1 MGQTKPE
8 LTQAQWERVK
18 EFLPKHPKQPKG
30 GRPWVDDRACFDGI
44 LWILRMGARWN
55 DIPTPGTSGVTCWRR
70 LQQWE
75 KAGVWVKAWRAY
87 LGQLDQR
94 GLLNWEEAFVDGS
107 FAQAKRG
114 APRSVKHVM
123 EMVQSGWWSQAAQEY
138 RSARLSRTPTS
149 SKAN

>member
-8 LTQAQWERVK
+8 LTETQWERVK
-18 EFLPKHPKQPKG
+18 DFLPKHPPHPKG
-30 GRPWVDDRACFDGI
+30 GRPWVDDRKCFEGI
-44 LWILRMGARWN
+44 LWLLRLGARWR
-55 DIPTPGTSGVTCWRR
+55 DIPVADGVTCWRR
-70 LQQWE
+70 LQLWT
-75 KAGVWVKAWRAY
+75 KRGVWIAAWRAY

-114 APRSVKHVM
+114 ATRSVKHVM
-123 EMVQSGWWSQAAQEY
+123 EMGQSGWWSQAAAAY
-138 RSARLSRTPTS
+138 RSERSSRTPTS

>member
-1 MGQTKPE
+1 MGQAKPE
-8 LTQAQWERVK
+8 ITEAQWERVR
-18 EFLPKHPKQPKG
+18 EFLPKHGSHPKG
-30 GRPWVDDRACFDGI
+30 GRPWVDDKACFIGI
-44 LWILRMGARWN
+44 PWILRLGARWN

-70 LQQWE
+70 LQQWT

-87 LGQLDQR
+87 LGELDQR

-114 APRSVKHVM
+114 VPRSVKHVM
-123 EMVQSGWWSQAAQEY
+123 ERGQNGWWSQAEAAY
-138 RSARLSRTPTS
+138 RSVASSRTQTS